1 MVEQRTV
8 NAQVTGSSPVISVEQ
23 LRHPTGCLFS
33 YIELSQG
40 VIGMDLLN
48 TFIYIILGA
57 LSVYALIVG
66 LLFIFLIYGCTKYL
80 IEKRNRKRKHKR

>member
-1 MVEQRTV
+1 
-8 NAQVTGSSPVISVEQ
+8 
-23 LRHPTGCLFS
+23 
-33 YIELSQG
+33 
-40 VIGMDLLN
+40 MDLLN

-80 IEKRNRKRKHKR
+80 IEERNRKRKYKR